1 MKHNRLS
8 ELAPEKRAKI
18 LNVLK
23 KEALF
28 AVKNYRLNL
37 NDWKKQYD
45 VLKLLIKYEF
55 VCENLKEALLTV
67 DVATRI
73 PEEDEVLM
81 SLREEIKSQEVALVK
96 VPKKIRTI

>member
-1 MKHNRLS
+1 MKHNKLS

-37 NDWKKQYD
+37 NDWKKQ
-45 VLKLLIKYEF
+45 
-55 VCENLKEALLTV
+55 
-67 DVATRI
+67 
-73 PEEDEVLM
+73 
-81 SLREEIKSQEVALVK
+81 
-96 VPKKIRTI
+96 